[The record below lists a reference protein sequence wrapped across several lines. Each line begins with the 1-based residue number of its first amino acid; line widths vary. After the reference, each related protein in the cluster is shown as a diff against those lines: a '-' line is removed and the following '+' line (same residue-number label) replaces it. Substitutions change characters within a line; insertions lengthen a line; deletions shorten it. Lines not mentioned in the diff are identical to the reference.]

1 MVSAV
6 TSLIGQIRSSV
17 TSLDGLLSSMSAKSF
32 NFSFT
37 GLPSFDVGTNYVPH
51 DMIAQIHKG
60 EAIIPAKYN
69 NGSFGSNEETNSL
82 LRELINLID
91 SKDMNLTI
99 SQNDIGRSA
108 VKFINQ
114 QSRIDG
120 KVMI

>member
-1 MVSAV
+1 
-6 TSLIGQIRSSV
+6 
-17 TSLDGLLSSMSAKSF
+17 MSAKSF

-114 QSRIDG
+114 QSRING
-120 KVMI
+120 GALI